1 MSFGPYAKTKDSG
14 YPWLGEIPAHW
25 DVRRLKRMCDIN
37 PSKRDIGNLNSQT
50 LVSFLPMELIGD
62 DGSVQL
68 VDTRVVEE
76 VQKGYTYFQD
86 GDVLVAKI
94 TPCFENGK
102 GALVQGLVNGIGFG
116 TTELHVLRPRDSL
129 DPRFLWYITASY
141 GFRHTGTA
149 MMEGA
154 AGQKRVPERFVKDF
168 PIAVPPREEQKT
180 ILRFLD
186 GSLESI
192 SDALAKSRR
201 MIELL
206 HEYRQALITQA
217 VTKGLDPN
225 VPMKDSGIPW
235 LGEIPEH
242 WRVLPLKRV
251 VCHVSRGATPS
262 YVDHSTVPVINQ
274 ACIYWDGLKLENVKY
289 HDPNVAVGNKGY
301 VLPGDLLINSTG
313 TGTLGRAVV
322 FVEDERRYIADT
334 HVTVVR
340 VENDKYEVKYLHQL
354 LSTPPYQAYV
364 YSALTSGA
372 TNQIEL
378 SREGLRNLLLPM
390 PPLEEQQAI
399 CDFLEDRVRAI
410 GLIIEQQQL
419 FIGRLQEYRQALIT
433 AAVTGKIDV
442 RRDQRER
449 TNIQDVC

>member
-1 MSFGPYAKTKDSG
+1 MSKVKIRGDRNVPWIGDLAFRDVIPLKYVSKINTATLPENTSPETILDYIDISAVDSDGHIGDIQELTFETAPSRARRVVRKGDTIVSTVRTYLKAIAHIDWDNPRLVCSTGFAVVSPSEGMDPKYMYYWLRSTPIVDEISARSVGVSYPAIGPSEVG
-14 YPWLGEIPAHW
+14 SLPVPRIPE
-25 DVRRLKRMCDIN
+25 RLQ
-37 PSKRDIGNLNSQT
+37 RDI
-50 LVSFLPMELIGD
+50 
-62 DGSVQL
+62 
-68 VDTRVVEE
+68 
-76 VQKGYTYFQD
+76 
-86 GDVLVAKI
+86 VA
-94 TPCFENGK
+94 
-102 GALVQGLVNGIGFG
+102 
-116 TTELHVLRPRDSL
+116 
-129 DPRFLWYITASY
+129 
-141 GFRHTGTA
+141 
-149 MMEGA
+149 
-154 AGQKRVPERFVKDF
+154 
-168 PIAVPPREEQKT
+168 
-180 ILRFLD
+180 FLD
-186 GSLESI
+186 GRIRAIDKILGRYQ
-192 SDALAKSRR
+192 LL
-201 MIELL
+201 IERL

-235 LGEIPEH
+235 LGQIPEH
-242 WRVLPLKRV
+242 WRVLPLKRLV
-251 VCHVSRGATPS
+251 YHISRGVTPS